1 MKIFKIGVN
10 LHSVGVWEFRSLG
23 VWTIALPLATQAGR
37 QLSIVNFQ
45 FYWKP
50 SPLGESERY
59 LVPPLIGEVRK
70 GLLSSQLNKKFSP

>member
-1 MKIFKIGVN
+1 MITFAIIYK
-10 LHSVGVWEFRSLG
+10 
-23 VWTIALPLATQAGR
+23 PAGNYP
-37 QLSIVNFQ
+37 LSIFNFQ

-70 GLLSSQLNKKFSP
+70 GLLTSQLNKKFSP